1 MTTDSYDIC
10 IVQSFPFSCRH
21 PGIFSCILN
30 FYRTGR
36 LHIMDDMCVHDFT
49 EDLQYWGIDP
59 IWLELC
65 CESKYTTRKKF
76 IKETMEKEK
85 AYQEACKDEV
95 EDFGPS
101 KLAVYQQVLWDT
113 LEKPHKSLLAK

>member
-1 MTTDSYDIC
+1 
-10 IVQSFPFSCRH
+10 
-21 PGIFSCILN
+21 
-30 FYRTGR
+30 
-36 LHIMDDMCVHDFT
+36 MCVHDFT
-49 EDLQYWGIDP
+49 EDLQYWGVDP

-101 KLAVYQQVLWDT
+101 KLAIYQQIIWDT
-113 LEKPHKSLLAK
+113 LEKPHKSLLAKYFLNFLKTALHEEILGTFPSFQYLLSCYPQWGCV